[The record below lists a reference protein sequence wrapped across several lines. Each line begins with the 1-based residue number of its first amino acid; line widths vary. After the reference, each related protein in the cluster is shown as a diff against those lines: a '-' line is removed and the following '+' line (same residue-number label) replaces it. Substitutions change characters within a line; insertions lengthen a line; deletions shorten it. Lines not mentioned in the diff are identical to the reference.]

1 VRKLF
6 GNKSGKKTGNKTDIK
21 SAAKAGDKTTTG
33 TVTKTGN
40 EPVDEAAVKSG
51 IKPKAN
57 PDAGAFKRKKRG
69 RSLRPG
75 HIAYASMAVVGI
87 FFAAAAL
94 RVLIGGFL
102 EDTSARNE
110 YEQLRESFH
119 SSEPQRPAPVS
130 PDATPEPENENDS
143 YLGPDEDDAEG
154 IEDIRALSLDELA
167 ALNRDF
173 KGWMTVGSNIDYPVV
188 RGSDNSKYL
197 NTTFMGQ
204 RNTAGAIFMDYR
216 HIEGFDEQVCII
228 YGHNTRDGSM
238 FSPLIRYLEPAY
250 LQSNPN
256 ISITT
261 RDGRKL
267 TYRIFAAK
275 LTDAWDMAY
284 TIGIT
289 DSARA
294 TEFPDAPQNASRFLL
309 LSTCTRGGSNDERV
323 LVFAALV

>member
-6 GNKSGKKTGNKTDIK
+6 GNKSEKNTGKKTVKKTVKKTASKTGIKTNAGTETKTGNK
-21 SAAKAGDKTTTG
+21 
-33 TVTKTGN
+33 
-40 EPVDEAAVKSG
+40 PVNEAAVKSG
-51 IKPKAN
+51 
-57 PDAGAFKRKKRG
+57 DFKRKRKG

-75 HIAYASMAVVGI
+75 HIAYASMAVVGV

-110 YEQLRESFH
+110 YDQLRESFH
-119 SSEPQRPAPVS
+119 VS
-130 PDATPEPENENDS
+130 TTPEPASPEVTTEPLNEDES
-143 YLGPDEDDAEG
+143 YLGPDEDDAESVD
-154 IEDIRALSLDELA
+154 DIRALTLDELA

-173 KGWMTVGSNIDYPVV
+173 KGWMTVGSHIDYPVV
-188 RGSDNSKYL
+188 RGSDNNKYL

-216 HIEGFDEQVCII
+216 HINGFDEQVCII

-238 FSPLIRYLEPAY
+238 FAPLTRYLEPAF
-250 LQSNPN
+250 LQNNPN
-256 ISITT
+256 ISVTT
-261 RDGRKL
+261 RDGKKL

-275 LTDAWDMAY
+275 LTDAWDIAY
-284 TIGIT
+284 TIGINDT
-289 DSARA
+289 GRA
-294 TEFPDAPQNASRFLL
+294 SEFPNAPQNASRYLL